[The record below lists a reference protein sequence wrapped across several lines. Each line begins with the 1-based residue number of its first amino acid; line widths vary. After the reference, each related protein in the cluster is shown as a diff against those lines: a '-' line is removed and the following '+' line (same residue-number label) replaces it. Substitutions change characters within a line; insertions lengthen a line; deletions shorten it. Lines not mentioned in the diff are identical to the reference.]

1 MNANV
6 QVIFAK
12 RPEREVTEDCFE
24 IRASKLPAVPPG
36 GLVTR
41 NLFLSCDPYMRGR
54 MGTAKNYAGG
64 FPLDAPIPARV
75 VAQVIESDTEAIRTG
90 DYVWGFLHWEQFS
103 QVKDPARL
111 YKIDPEL
118 GPLSHAISV
127 RGMPGLT
134 AEVGML
140 ELGMPTAEDTVF
152 VSAASGAVGSVA
164 GQLAHLTG
172 ARVIGSAG
180 SDAKVAH
187 LTANLG
193 FDAAFNYKTLNP
205 HDALVELCPNGID
218 VYFDNVGGPTL
229 DAALA
234 NINPFARI
242 PVCGQIAGYNQSKN
256 AVEHLGA
263 MVAARATMT
272 GFIIYDHMH
281 KFDAFLP
288 RMADRLA
295 DGSVRYFEDIVD
307 GIENTPRAF
316 IGMMAG
322 DNIGKR
328 LVRIADQ

>member
-1 MNANV
+1 MIENT
-6 QVIFAK
+6 QVIFVK
-12 RPEREVTEDCFE
+12 RPETAVTEDCFDL
-24 IRASKLPAVPPG
+24 RTSQMPVLPDG
-36 GLVTR
+36 GLITR
-41 NLFLSCDPYMRGR
+41 NLYLSCDPYMRGR

-75 VAQVIESDTEAIRTG
+75 VAEVLESDANGYKAG
-90 DYVWGFLHWEQFS
+90 DFVWGFLNWEAFS
-103 QVKDPARL
+103 AVEDPARL
-111 YKIDPEL
+111 YKIDPAL

-140 ELGMPTAEDTVF
+140 ELGMPSPQDTVF

-164 GQLAHLTG
+164 GQLAKLAG

-187 LTANLG
+187 LTDNLR
-193 FDAAFNYKTLNP
+193 FDAAFNYKTESAM
-205 HDALVELCPNGID
+205 DALKELCPNGID
-218 VYFDNVGGPTL
+218 VYFDNVGGETL

-234 NINPFARI
+234 HLNPFARI
-242 PVCGQIAGYNQSKN
+242 PVCGQIAGYNAGAN
-256 AVEHLGA
+256 AVERLSA
-263 MVAARATMT
+263 MIVSRATMT
-272 GFIIYDHMH
+272 GFVIYDHMH
-281 KFDAFLP
+281 KFEAFLP
-288 RMADRLA
+288 RMAARLA
-295 DGSVRYFEDIVD
+295 KGDVRYFEDIVD

-328 LVRIADQ
+328 LVRLAPD